1 MKPANPQAK
10 RLHVRLVTLMLGLI
24 TAFFL
29 SLSLVTWYMGTE
41 RDLRDT
47 NDKITRVG
55 RELKGVL
62 DAELVPMK
70 TAIRMLAETS
80 LVSGQTHRE
89 RQALLGS
96 MAAALAQNPTAG
108 SIYAGTGNG
117 SFVLMRNLKDR
128 PKDRATFSA
137 PEQAVFLVQSVNR
150 DAASAIGRFEFFDQ
164 KLVPLQSI
172 PKPDYQFDP
181 RVRPW
186 YKQAETESPADGIV
200 QTAPYVF
207 ASNLKVGITLATRA
221 SDRSG
226 VVGIDL
232 SLTSLSRLIASQKV
246 SPSAELVLFDGAGR
260 VLAYRDADKIF
271 RKDKDGATSVVTVP
285 ELKVSA
291 LTGLFEQWQAR
302 AGAGDVADIAARHDA
317 GGREWHSRIQRIES
331 TDGSPLFLGIAVP
344 AEELMADSIR
354 IRNTTAALSV
364 VLLLLMLPAVIY
376 TSKRISR
383 PLFDLVKVAKA
394 IESFDFSAADPAPS
408 HIREVDDLAVNMS
421 KMKQTLK
428 RFLDIS
434 SALSAES
441 NFHRLINIIL
451 REMISVSGS
460 SSGSLALVSP
470 DKAGIRMVAR
480 QIKGVEQDVENAAS
494 IPLADSGVAPVEV
507 KAVVEGRR
515 QSLRVDRN
523 DAGHRLLYG
532 DLLEALDAT
541 QAHIVALPL
550 RNRGNEVLG
559 VLTLTLPRQGGDAAA
574 PISPALLAF
583 IEALSGTAAIAI
595 DNQKMLLDQKALLEG
610 MIQLVAGAIDAKSPY
625 SGGHCQRVPELSKML
640 ARAACEQ
647 SEGPFAGFD
656 LSEEGWEA
664 LHIAGWLHDCGK
676 VTTPEYVVDKA
687 TKLETIY
694 DRIHEIRMR
703 FEVLK
708 RDVENVAL
716 RDAIAGLPKGTLDVD
731 ALGAGIAAQQAVLD
745 EEFAFVAT
753 CNVGGEFMAPEKV
766 ERLKEIA
773 GRRWLRTLDD
783 RMGVSE
789 QELQAKQGV
798 PAPALPVREQ
808 LLADKPEHITPR
820 AERDGIAPNNPWGF
834 RITPPAN
841 LYNRGELYN
850 LSIARGTLTAED
862 RYKINEHIVQTIKML
877 SSLPFPKHLS
887 RVTEIAGGHHEKL
900 DGGGYPCCLAMAD
913 LSIEA
918 RIMAIADIFEALTAV
933 DRPYKKGK
941 TLSEAVKIMSFMKK
955 DKHID
960 PDLFALFLESGTY
973 LEYAHRFMR
982 PEQID
987 EVDVASYLG

>member
-1 MKPANPQAK
+1 MNPANLRAK
-10 RLHVRLVTLMLGLI
+10 RLHVRLFTLMLGLI
-24 TAFFL
+24 IAFFL
-29 SLSLVTWYMGTE
+29 ALALVTWYMGTE
-41 RDLRDT
+41 RDMRDT

-62 DAELVPMK
+62 DAELDPMK

-80 LVSGQTHRE
+80 LVSGRTHRE
-89 RQALLGS
+89 RLAQFGA
-96 MAAALAQNPTAG
+96 MAAALEQNPTAG
-108 SIYAGTGNG
+108 AVYAGTGNG
-117 SFVLMRNLKDR
+117 SFVMMRNLKDR

-137 PEQAVFLVQSVNR
+137 PDEAKFLVQSVNR
-150 DAASAIGRFEFFDQ
+150 DTGAAVGQFDFYDA
-164 KLVPLQSI
+164 KLAPVKSVS
-172 PKPDYQFDP
+172 KPDYQFDP

-186 YKQAETESPADGIV
+186 YEQAERESPPDGIV
-200 QTAPYVF
+200 QTAPYIF
-207 ASNLKVGITLATRA
+207 ASNQKVGITLATLA

-226 VVGIDL
+226 AVGIDM
-232 SLTSLSRLIASQKV
+232 SLTGLSRLIGSQKV

-260 VLAYRDADKIF
+260 VLAYRDSDRIFKKDADGK
-271 RKDKDGATSVVTVP
+271 TVVVAVP
-285 ELKVSA
+285 ELKVAA
-291 LTGLFEQWQAR
+291 LAALFEQWK
-302 AGAGDVADIAARHDA
+302 AGASEAADVAVKLDV
-317 GGREWHSRIQRIES
+317 GGKEWYSRIQRI
-331 TDGSPLFLGIAVP
+331 DGTGGTPLFLGIAAP
-344 AEELMADSIR
+344 TAELMADSIR
-354 IRNTTAALSV
+354 IRNTTAALSL
-364 VLLLLMLPAVIY
+364 VLLLVMLPVVVY

-383 PLFDLVKVAKA
+383 PLIDLVKVAKA
-394 IESFDFSAADPAPS
+394 IESFDFSGADPAPS
-408 HIREVDDLAVNMS
+408 HIREVDDLALNMT

-451 REMISVSGS
+451 REMILVSGS
-460 SSGSLALVSP
+460 TSGSLALVSS
-470 DKAGIRMVAR
+470 DRAGIRTVAR
-480 QIKGVEQDVENAAS
+480 QINGVEQDVENAAS
-494 IPLADSGVAPVEV
+494 VPLADAGPAPVEV
-507 KAVVEGRR
+507 KAVLEGSR
-515 QSLRVDRN
+515 QSLHVDHN
-523 DAGHRLLYG
+523 DAGHRALYG
-532 DLLEALDAT
+532 SLLEALEVPRAYV
-541 QAHIVALPL
+541 VALPL

-559 VLTLTLPRQGGDAAA
+559 VLTLTLPEHEGDAGA

-640 ARAACEQ
+640 AKAACEKAD
-647 SEGPFAGFD
+647 GPFAGFD
-656 LSEEGWEA
+656 LTEDGWEA

-708 RDVENVAL
+708 RDVEIAAL
-716 RDAIAGLPKGTLDVD
+716 QGVVAGLPAGAVDSDMLRADVAARQATLND
-731 ALGAGIAAQQAVLD
+731 
-745 EEFAFVAT
+745 EFAFVAT
-753 CNVGGEFMAPEKV
+753 CNVGGEFMAPEKID
-766 ERLKEIA
+766 RLKELA

-789 QELQAKQGV
+789 QELLSKQGI
-798 PAPALPVREQ
+798 PAQPLPVLEQ

-820 AERDGIAPNNPWGF
+820 GERDSIAPDNPWGF

-841 LYNRGELYN
+841 LYNRGEIYN

-900 DGGGYPCCLAMAD
+900 DGGGYPCCLTKENM
-913 LSIEA
+913 SIEA
-918 RIMAIADIFEALTAV
+918 RIMAIADVFEALTAV

-955 DKHID
+955 DRHID
-960 PDLFALFLESGTY
+960 PDLFAIFLESGVY

>member
-1 MKPANPQAK
+1 MNPANPRAK
-10 RLHVRLVTLMLGLI
+10 RLHVRLFTLMLGLI
-24 TAFFL
+24 IAFFL
-29 SLSLVTWYMGTE
+29 ALSLVTWYMGTE
-41 RDLRDT
+41 RDMRDT

-62 DAELVPMK
+62 DAELDPMK

-80 LVSGQTHRE
+80 LVSGRTHRE
-89 RQALLGS
+89 RLAQFGS
-96 MAAALAQNPTAG
+96 MAAALGQNPTAG
-108 SIYAGTGNG
+108 SVYAGTGNG
-117 SFVLMRNLKDR
+117 SFVMMRNLKDR
-128 PKDRATFSA
+128 PKDRATFGA
-137 PEQAVFLVQSVNR
+137 PDEAMFLVQSVNR
-150 DAASAIGRFEFFDQ
+150 DTGAAVGRFDFYDA
-164 KLVPLQSI
+164 KLAPVKSVS
-172 PKPDYQFDP
+172 KPDYQFDP

-186 YKQAETESPADGIV
+186 YEQAKRESPPDGIV
-200 QTAPYVF
+200 QTAPYIF
-207 ASNLKVGITLATRA
+207 ASNQKVGITLATFA

-226 VVGIDL
+226 AVGIDM
-232 SLTSLSRLIASQKV
+232 SLTGLSRLIGSQKV

-260 VLAYRDADKIF
+260 VLAYRDSDRIFKKDADGK
-271 RKDKDGATSVVTVP
+271 TVVVAVP
-285 ELKVSA
+285 ELKVAA
-291 LTGLFEQWQAR
+291 LAALFAQWK
-302 AGAGDVADIAARHDA
+302 AGAVEAADVAVKLDV
-317 GGREWHSRIQRIES
+317 GGKEWYSRIQRI
-331 TDGSPLFLGIAVP
+331 DGTGGTALFLGIAAP
-344 AEELMADSIR
+344 TAELMADSIR
-354 IRNTTAALSV
+354 IRNTTAALSL
-364 VLLLLMLPAVIY
+364 VLLLLMLPVVVY

-383 PLFDLVKVAKA
+383 PLIDLVKVAKA
-394 IESFDFSAADPAPS
+394 IESFDFAVADPAPS
-408 HIREVDDLAVNMS
+408 HIREVDDLAHNMT

-451 REMISVSGS
+451 REMILVSGS
-460 SSGSLALVSP
+460 TSGSLALVSP
-470 DKAGIRMVAR
+470 DKAGIRTVAR
-480 QIKGVEQDVENAAS
+480 QINGVEQDVENAAS
-494 IPLADSGVAPVEV
+494 VPLADAGSAPVEV
-507 KAVVEGRR
+507 KAVLEGSR
-515 QSLRVDRN
+515 QSLHVDHS
-523 DAGHRLLYG
+523 DAGHRALYG
-532 DLLEALDAT
+532 SLLDALEVPR
-541 QAHIVALPL
+541 AYVVALPL
-550 RNRGNEVLG
+550 RNRSNEVLG
-559 VLTLTLPRQGGDAAA
+559 VLTLTLPEHEGEAGV

-640 ARAACEQ
+640 ARAACEKAD
-647 SEGPFAGFD
+647 GPFAGFD
-656 LSEEGWEA
+656 LTEDGWEA

-708 RDVENVAL
+708 RDVEIAAL
-716 RDAIAGLPKGTLDVD
+716 QGAVAGLPAGTVDSDRLRADVAARQATLDD
-731 ALGAGIAAQQAVLD
+731 
-745 EEFAFVAT
+745 EFAFVAT
-753 CNVGGEFMAPEKV
+753 CNVGGEFMAPEKID
-766 ERLKEIA
+766 RLKELA
-773 GRRWLRTLDD
+773 GRCWLRTLDD

-789 QELQAKQGV
+789 QELLSKQGI
-798 PAPALPVREQ
+798 PAQPLPVLEQ

-820 AERDGIAPNNPWGF
+820 AERDSIAPDNPWGF

-841 LYNRGELYN
+841 LYNRGEIYN

-900 DGGGYPCCLAMAD
+900 DGGGYPCSLTKENM
-913 LSIEA
+913 SVEA
-918 RIMAIADIFEALTAV
+918 RIMAIADVFEALTAV

-955 DKHID
+955 DRHID
-960 PDLFALFLESGTY
+960 PDLFAIFLESGVY
-973 LEYAHRFMR
+973 LEYARRFMR

-987 EVDVASYLG
+987 EVDVTSYLG